1 MRSSD
6 ASILLADDDPSLREL
21 IADLL
26 TTQGYRIVAVTNG
39 REALEALEK
48 ERFHLLLTDLR
59 MPSMGGGR
67 LVEEC
72 LKRWPDLPLIVL
84 TAYGSIEDA
93 LELIRKGVY
102 DYIPKPHKE
111 KDLLLR
117 IARALERERLTSE
130 ITVLRK
136 ALVERRQDRILG
148 DDPVVRQALERAEAV
163 AATDFP
169 VVLMGDSGTGK
180 ELFARFIHAHSLRRD
195 APFVAVNCGAIPREL
210 FESEV
215 FGYARGAFTGAQAE
229 RKGLFEEA
237 DGGTLFLDE
246 ISDIAQEH
254 QVKLLRA
261 LQEGEIKRVGEN
273 TVRRVNVRIIS
284 ASNRDLAVAV
294 REGQIREDLYY
305 RLNVMPIRLPPLR
318 ERRGDLLPLAQHLL
332 ERESAAMQKP
342 MKGFSRAAAEKIL
355 EYPWPGNVRELENK
369 IKQALVLASTG
380 QIDASD
386 LLLDDATLL
395 KRPAEEGKPEFDAS
409 SGFPSFNEARRRFE
423 REYLVDVLT
432 RSRGNATAAA
442 REAGK
447 HRSEFYDL
455 IKRHGLQPADFRA
468 GGTGPAGNAHLPT

>member
-1 MRSSD
+1 MRNSD

-21 IADLL
+21 LADLL
-26 TTQGYRIVAVTNG
+26 NSQGYHTVAVSNG
-39 REALEALEK
+39 REAIEALEK

-59 MPSMGGGR
+59 MPGMGGGR

-148 DDPVVRQALERAEAV
+148 DDPVVR
-163 AATDFP
+163 
-169 VVLMGDSGTGK
+169 
-180 ELFARFIHAHSLRRD
+180 
-195 APFVAVNCGAIPREL
+195 VNCGAIPREL